1 MIEVNHKFKQAII
14 IRMDIKMS
22 TGKKVA
28 QACHAAIIAVEE
40 ARKYHPDILSQWG
53 KEGQKKIAL
62 KVQTEAELLEI
73 YQKAKN
79 LKLPCSLIQDAGLTQ
94 LEPGTK
100 TAVAIGP
107 ALAVD
112 VDKITHD
119 LKLL

>member
-1 MIEVNHKFKQAII
+1 MVKNMHEYKQAII
-14 IRMDIKMS
+14 LRSDLKMS

-28 QACHAAIIAVEE
+28 QGCHAAVTAVEY
-40 ARKYHPDILSQWG
+40 ARKYTPSTVAAWG

-62 KVQTEAELLEI
+62 KVQSEEELLNI
-73 YQKAKN
+73 YQDAKN
-79 LKLPCSLIQDAGLTQ
+79 MELPCSLIQDAGLTQ

-107 ALAVD
+107 AKSEKI
-112 VDKITHD
+112 DKITNS